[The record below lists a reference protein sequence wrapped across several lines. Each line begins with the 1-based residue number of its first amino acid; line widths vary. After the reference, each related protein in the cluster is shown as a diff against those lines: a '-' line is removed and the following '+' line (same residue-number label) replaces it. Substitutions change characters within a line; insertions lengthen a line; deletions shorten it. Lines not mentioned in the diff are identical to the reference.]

1 MSATNLIAATALAL
15 SSYLSQDSGS
25 ADVNCAPYNDCRT
38 AYDHADTRYRT
49 VSEELEVLQRQHN
62 EALAELKRYR
72 EREKRQQAQANV
84 SRGERKVKDKNV
96 VQSPPSNNN
105 SNNASGTV
113 VGTYVGS
120 FNTSYY
126 GMDCVGC
133 TGRTASGYNTAGRTT
148 YNGMTVLAADTS
160 VLPLRTKV
168 RVVNPDGSSY
178 VGIVLDRGGA
188 IKGRKLDVLVSSEAE
203 SARHGRHQTQVYVIE
218 YGDNKYIKEG

>member
-1 MSATNLIAATALAL
+1 MNATNLIAVTALAL
-15 SSYLSQDSGS
+15 STYLSQDSGS
-25 ADVNCAPYNDCRT
+25 ADVNCAPYIDCRT
-38 AYDHADTRYRT
+38 AYDHADAKYRKADASHRA
-49 VSEELEVLQRQHN
+49 VSEELVKLQRQHN

-72 EREKRQQAQANV
+72 EREKRQQAQTNV
-84 SRGERKVKDKNV
+84 SRGERKTDVK
-96 VQSPPSNNN
+96 Q
-105 SNNASGTV
+105 NASGSTA
-113 VGTYVGS
+113 GTYVGS

-188 IKGRKLDVLVSSEAE
+188 IKGRKLDVLVGSEAE
-203 SARHGRHQTQVYVIE
+203 SVRHGRHQTQVYVIE
-218 YGDNKYIKEG
+218 YGNNKYIKEG